1 MKKANVL
8 LVLTEDDEVLVT
20 SVKEYNEEEG
30 FEDGD
35 GYVEEFDCPVSLEE
49 AKSYGNGNKEWD
61 EVLEKY
67 SDCELFEIEMGWG
80 ENAMILVK

>member
-20 SVKEYNEEEG
+20 SLKEYNEEEG
-30 FEDGD
+30 SEYKKDFS
-35 GYVEEFDCPVSLEE
+35 CPVSLKK
-49 AKSYGNGNKEWD
+49 AKSYGNGNKEWN

-67 SDCELFEIEMGWG
+67 SDCKLFEIEMEWG